1 MKNIL
6 PSFLIALT
14 FIQPLRAESPNYAK
28 IPAEPSHV
36 NGPTETIALW
46 PAGTAGIDP
55 AIPEKAIS
63 AALICNIHNP
73 TLTVYRPASPNGCA
87 VVVCPGGAYTF
98 LSSVDEGSK
107 VGEWLSSRGITAFV
121 LKYRL
126 PRTAG
131 ANFKD
136 PVPLSDALRAI
147 QWVRSHAKDFN
158 VDKAHIGI
166 MGFSAGGHLA
176 ASAGTL
182 FSRASEFG
190 HDAVAQT
197 SARPDFMALIY
208 PVISNEKKVRHA
220 CLNYL
225 LPDNATPEA
234 LDALSREK
242 SVRADTSPAFFV
254 HAKVDTIV
262 PYQNSVLMHE
272 ALQKNGVAS
281 KLNLYEQ
288 GGHGFGLGR
297 GAEDS
302 TKWPGEFISWLKSN
316 GFLGGSPAAQK

>member
-6 PSFLIALT
+6 TVLLFAMT
-14 FIQPLRAESPNYAK
+14 FIHPLLAETP
-28 IPAEPSHV
+28 PASAS
-36 NGPTETIALW
+36 TETVTLW
-46 PAGTAGIDP
+46 PPGTAGIDS
-55 AIPEKAIS
+55 AGPEKPSNNGVEFIS
-63 AALICNIHNP
+63 KVYNP
-73 TLTVYRPASPNGCA
+73 TLTVYRPSSPNGCA
-87 VVVCPGGAYTF
+87 VVVCPGGAYRV
-98 LSSVDEGSK
+98 LSSVNEGSK
-107 VGEWLSSRGITAFV
+107 VAEWLTSRGITAFV

-126 PRTAG
+126 PAMAD

-147 QWVRSHAKDFN
+147 QWVRSHAKDFHI
-158 VDKAHIGI
+158 DPAHIGI

-197 SARPDFMALIY
+197 SARPDFMVLIY
-208 PVISNEKKVRHA
+208 PVITNEKDFRHA
-220 CLNYL
+220 CLNNL
-225 LPDNATPEA
+225 VPDGATPEA

-242 SVRADTSPAFFV
+242 SVRADTPPAFLV
-254 HAKVDTIV
+254 HAKNDKPV

-297 GAEDS
+297 HGEDS
-302 TKWPGEFISWLKSN
+302 TKWPDEFMAWLATK
-316 GFLGGSPAAQK
+316 GFLAASLAAKKS